1 MAIDADAAL
10 RHALDARLDLAQ
22 TRKQLAANDLSLK
35 LLGNQRLPAADVTA
49 SYGLQG
55 IGGTRLTRD
64 NTLGGQIIA
73 TVPGGYGDALR
84 LLRDRDFPQWN
95 LALNLSYPIGASLA
109 DANYARAQITV
120 RQTEAQIRAL
130 ELQIATD
137 VTTAALLV
145 ESNQKRVEAA
155 RAARELAQRRLEA
168 ETSKFEVGLST
179 NFFVVQ
185 AQRDL
190 AQAENIE
197 LRTRLDY
204 QKSLVDL
211 DRVQEASL
219 GSAGISLVATGT
231 TTR

>member
-1 MAIDADAAL
+1 M
-10 RHALDARLDLAQ
+10 
-22 TRKQLAANDLSLK
+22 S
-35 LLGNQRLPAADVTA
+35 A

-55 IGGTRLTRD
+55 IGGTRLFRD
-64 NTLGGQIIA
+64 GNLGGQVIDTI
-73 TVPGGYGDALR
+73 PGGYNDALR

-120 RQTEAQIRAL
+120 RQTQAQIRAL

-137 VTTAALLV
+137 VTNAG
-145 ESNQKRVEAA
+145 AA
-155 RAARELAQRRLEA
+155 RREQPEARRRGRA
-168 ETSKFEVGLST
+168 PRASWRSAGSRPKPSKFEVGLST

-204 QKSLVDL
+204 QKSSSTSS
-211 DRVQEASL
+211 ASRKRRSVRPA
-219 GSAGISLVATGT
+219 SAWSRPAPAPGARRSDAAVGWSDTPPHGQS
-231 TTR
+231 

>member
-1 MAIDADAAL
+1 L
-10 RHALDARLDLAQ
+10 
-22 TRKQLAANDLSLK
+22 
-35 LLGNQRLPAADVTA
+35 
-49 SYGLQG
+49 
-55 IGGTRLTRD
+55 RD
-64 NTLGGQIIA
+64 NTLGGQIVE
-73 TVPGGYGDALR
+73 TVPGGYSDALR
-84 LLRDRDFPQWN
+84 LLRNRDFPQWAV
-95 LALNLSYPIGASLA
+95 ALNLSYPIGASLA

-137 VTTAALLV
+137 VATAAMLV
-145 ESNQKRVEAA
+145 EGNQKRVEAA

-190 AQAENIE
+190 AQAENVE

-204 QKSLVDL
+204 QKSLVNL

-219 GSAGISLVATGT
+219 QSAGISLVATGS